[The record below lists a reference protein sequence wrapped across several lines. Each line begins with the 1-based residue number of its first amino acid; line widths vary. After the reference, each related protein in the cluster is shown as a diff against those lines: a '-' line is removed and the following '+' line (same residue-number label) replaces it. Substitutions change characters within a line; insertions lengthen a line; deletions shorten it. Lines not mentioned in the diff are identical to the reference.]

1 MENSVG
7 KICAEHDREAR
18 TKLKDKN
25 ETQQQQQPSNV
36 TAKDPKVYNGEE
48 IELAYA
54 MAGFKP
60 FGVNQLSFK
69 EGQEVRI
76 LLKQDC
82 NWWWAELDGWQGYVP
97 ANHFTRRTSKQFVWQ
112 DDEYFGNYSHLKLH
126 QEMLSDRP
134 RTEAYLQAVQMN
146 EPFLRDKVILDVGC
160 GTGVL
165 SMFCAKYGNCKKV
178 YAVEASDF
186 AHYTAELVKINGL
199 DEKIA
204 VINDYVE
211 QIQIEDKV
219 DVIISEWMGTFLLF
233 EMMLESV
240 IIARD
245 KFLRSDGVVLPS
257 MATLYL
263 VPCSADSHYKET
275 YQFWDKLYGLDF
287 SLLRRLA
294 VEEYYE
300 RPISDY
306 ILGSNDCLA
315 DAVAI
320 LNISMATVTVGDLE
334 MMEERFEF
342 KILKSGTM
350 HGFCSWFEVEFP
362 PLAHGVARLNLSTGP
377 YSRLTHWRQNLFML
391 DKPVT
396 VAAGDIISGHVRI
409 QRNPQLRRHIRLHL
423 SFSVLSQGVL
433 TNETKEVE
441 KTYKIWR

>member
-1 MENSVG
+1 
-7 KICAEHDREAR
+7 
-18 TKLKDKN
+18 
-25 ETQQQQQPSNV
+25 
-36 TAKDPKVYNGEE
+36 
-48 IELAYA
+48 

-97 ANHFTRRTSKQFVWQ
+97 ANHFTHRTSKQFVWQ

-134 RTEAYLQAVQMN
+134 RTEACLQAVQMN

-160 GTGVL
+160 GTGV
-165 SMFCAKYGNCKKV
+165 
-178 YAVEASDF
+178 YAVETSDF

-199 DEKIA
+199 DKKIA

-257 MATLYL
+257 TATLYL
-263 VPCSADSHYKET
+263 VTCSADSHYKET

-300 RPISDY
+300 RPVSDY

-320 LNISMATVTVGDLE
+320 FNISMATVTVGDLE
-334 MMEERFEF
+334 MVEERFEF

-377 YSRLTHWRQNLFML
+377 YSR
-391 DKPVT
+391 VVY
-396 VAAGDIISGHVRI
+396 VAITAWMIAVPFRVVDVAITALMTAV
-409 QRNPQLRRHIRLHL
+409 P
-423 SFSVLSQGVL
+423 F
-433 TNETKEVE
+433 
-441 KTYKIWR
+441 